1 MKTNRKD
8 ELVNRIESVAN
19 SVIAEANSISDATG
33 FMPEV
38 TAKWQQSFIEL
49 GELLE
54 ANGYE
59 DTDVVQ
65 ELEVLCEICYQLS
78 QDGVDVN
85 LLKRSLL
92 ISCKELLYHFFYSKT
107 KDMYA
112 LSVASIIKNEPDILE
127 WIEYHRLVGV
137 EHFYI
142 YDNESTDGL
151 KEKLSKYI
159 DAGIVTYIYYPGKAM
174 QDKSINDA
182 IQNFAYETKYL
193 AIIDGDEYIVPV
205 EKGRLLP
212 ELVDEVITTYHKNL
226 YHPGGFAGGVGI
238 NWRDYGT
245 SNHKT
250 RPEGMVMENYLYRGE
265 DDYYQNVHIKTIY
278 NPRVVTH
285 VDNPHNGHY
294 RDGYYTISE
303 HGSLIPFL
311 YFYDGQCKKLRI
323 NHYFSKSEEEIIAKN
338 RRGWPVGDLV
348 RDDAKEVYEASVNCN
363 KVYDPILLPYAKEV
377 KKRLGEE
384 K

>member
-182 IQNFAYETKYL
+182 IQNFAYETKVS
-193 AIIDGDEYIVPV
+193 A
-205 EKGRLLP
+205 
-212 ELVDEVITTYHKNL
+212 
-226 YHPGGFAGGVGI
+226 
-238 NWRDYGT
+238 
-245 SNHKT
+245 
-250 RPEGMVMENYLYRGE
+250 
-265 DDYYQNVHIKTIY
+265 Q
-278 NPRVVTH
+278 
-285 VDNPHNGHY
+285 
-294 RDGYYTISE
+294 
-303 HGSLIPFL
+303 
-311 YFYDGQCKKLRI
+311 
-323 NHYFSKSEEEIIAKN
+323 
-338 RRGWPVGDLV
+338 
-348 RDDAKEVYEASVNCN
+348 
-363 KVYDPILLPYAKEV
+363 
-377 KKRLGEE
+377 
-384 K
+384 